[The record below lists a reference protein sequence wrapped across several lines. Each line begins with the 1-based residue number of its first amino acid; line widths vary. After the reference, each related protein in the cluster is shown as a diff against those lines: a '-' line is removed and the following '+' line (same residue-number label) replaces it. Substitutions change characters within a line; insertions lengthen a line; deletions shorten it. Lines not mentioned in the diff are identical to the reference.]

1 MTDTSLV
8 KTGGVQV
15 PEMTNK
21 IIALMKAA
29 DELGKWIAVTRKMSS
44 MEPGKLVAMK
54 CLTEGLLPD
63 EFFEKYHV
71 LGTGQIVLTA
81 NASLGKFKSLG
92 GKYKIIRN
100 DEEACEIE
108 FEWKKEKKV
117 QSFTI
122 EQARKKGL
130 IKAQSAWATWPEDQL
145 MWTVVRKYLRRYVPE
160 EFAGSWNPDGTQEED
175 IVDYTSTAPTVP
187 EAATVVVPDTVLPPP
202 PPEEKAPAGG
212 GLDTNGNLLDPP
224 EEGEV
229 AEAEANPVQDLVDS
243 LKAYKVPLV
252 DAVSFLVNVP
262 HWLPPDVMRSGS
274 PVRAAFD
281 KLKQNHVDAIT
292 VQWDEFVEKV
302 RKYAEIKDTPP
313 AGVDAGDAV
322 QPPADG
328 PAPEKPAV
336 AAGSITAPAPKRKR
350 GRPPKAEPAP
360 SDESEE
366 PTDVSDVD
374 DRPF

>member
-100 DEEACEIE
+100 DEESCEIE

-175 IVDYTSTAPTVP
+175 IIDYANQPTP
-187 EAATVVVPDTVLPPP
+187 EVAKVAVPDAVLPPP
-202 PPEEKAPAGG
+202 PADPAPAGG
-212 GLDTNGNLLDPP
+212 GLDASGSLLDPP
-224 EEGEV
+224 EKGEP
-229 AEAEANPVQDLVDS
+229 AEKPIPIEADPVQDLVDA
-243 LKAYKVPLV
+243 LKSDKVPLAH
-252 DAVSFLVNVP
+252 AVAFLVNVP
-262 HWLPPDVMRSGS
+262 HWLPPDVMGSGY

-281 KLKQNHVDAIT
+281 KLKPNHIDAIT
-292 VQWDEFVEKV
+292 ARWDEFKEKV

-313 AGVDAGDAV
+313 ARGDAGDAV

-350 GRPPKAEPAP
+350 GRPAKAEPA
-360 SDESEE
+360 SSEE
-366 PTDVSDVD
+366 EV
-374 DRPF
+374 